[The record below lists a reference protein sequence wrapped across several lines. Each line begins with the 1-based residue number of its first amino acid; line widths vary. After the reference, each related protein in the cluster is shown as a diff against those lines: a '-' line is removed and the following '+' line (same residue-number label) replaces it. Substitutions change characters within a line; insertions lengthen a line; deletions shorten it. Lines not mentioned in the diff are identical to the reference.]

1 MSDFLNSPDIKFN
14 LYCIYIMKKF
24 LLIKESNQDL
34 INIIINQ
41 IDYKFLLSMTY
52 LLNKNNKKLSYDT
65 LYILINLSYVDNGEQ
80 IFFDEQIIL
89 NIATFLGNN
98 KNDPTLLNSGIWLI
112 KNITFDNSQPNKATE
127 YFLHFKIINFFEE
140 IYERNLL
147 NNNFMCNLMSCLW
160 NFINYKFKTSKDV
173 LNLIPSIKI
182 IKTQLRPN
190 LQPDLLNK
198 YVYTLFTLTLYK
210 SIDIFY
216 EMCNCKIHKELMNIY
231 PVCIENIDN
240 LNFKINENGSKID
253 YENENYKKNVK
264 TIEIYKNICLMILK
278 VLGKLMCLEDGILTQ
293 TLIDSGIAK
302 FLNVVLQSHDIR
314 VIKNACFCISNICAG
329 TCGQISNL
337 YDNNTLFELTK
348 VSKNIYDALEYNGK
362 FKNEYFNELKDAFR
376 EINFVYSLTILNSIY
391 DKLVPFIKYDNYI
404 ILLILLKGLE
414 IFDERNEDLLELILE
429 SINKLI
435 IFDQTDKYNDM
446 NDNLSL
452 VQFLEKYGLKEI
464 LEKIK
469 SYKNINLLERAA
481 KIYDSLFSDLDSKDI

>member
-1 MSDFLNSPDIKFN
+1 
-14 LYCIYIMKKF
+14 MKKF
-24 LLIKESNQDL
+24 ILIKESNLDI

-41 IDYKFLLSMTY
+41 LDYKFLLSMTY

-65 LYILINLSYVDNGEQ
+65 LFILINLSYVDNGEQ
-80 IFFDEQIIL
+80 LFFDEQIIL
-89 NIATFLGNN
+89 NLATFLGNN
-98 KNDPTLLNSGIWLI
+98 KNDTILLNSGIWLI
-112 KNITFDNSQPNKATE
+112 KNITFDNSQSNKATE
-127 YFLHFKIINFFEE
+127 YFLNFKIINFFEE

-147 NNNFMCNLMSCLW
+147 NNNFMSNLMSCLW
-160 NFINYKFKTSKDV
+160 NFINYKFKDTKDV
-173 LNLIPSIKI
+173 FNLLPSIKI

-190 LQPDLLNK
+190 LQPELLNK
-198 YVYTLFTLTLYK
+198 YIYTLYTLTLYK

-240 LNFKINENGSKID
+240 ISSQINENDSKID
-253 YENENYKKNVK
+253 YENEIYEKNIK
-264 TIEIYKNICLMILK
+264 SIEIYKNICLMILK

-435 IFDQTDKYNDM
+435 IYDQTDKYNDM
-446 NDNLSL
+446 NDNLSF
-452 VQFLEKYGLKEI
+452 VQFFEKYGLKEI
-464 LEKIK
+464 LEKIIFYK
-469 SYKNINLLERAA
+469 SQNLVEKAA
-481 KIYDSLFSDLDSKDI
+481 KIYDSIFSDLDNKNI

>member
-1 MSDFLNSPDIKFN
+1 
-14 LYCIYIMKKF
+14 MKKF
-24 LLIKESNQDL
+24 ILIKESNLDIL
-34 INIIINQ
+34 NIIINQ
-41 IDYKFLLSMTY
+41 LDYKFLLSMTY

-80 IFFDEQIIL
+80 LFFDEQIIL
-89 NIATFLGNN
+89 NLATFLGNN
-98 KNDPTLLNSGIWLI
+98 KNDTTLLNSGIWLI
-112 KNITFDNSQPNKATE
+112 KNITFDNSQSNKATE
-127 YFLHFKIINFFEE
+127 YFLNFKIINFFEE

-147 NNNFMCNLMSCLW
+147 NNNFMNNLMSCLW
-160 NFINYKFKTSKDV
+160 NFINYKFKDTKDAF
-173 LNLIPSIKI
+173 NLLPSIKI

-190 LQPDLLNK
+190 LQPELLNK
-198 YVYTLFTLTLYK
+198 YIYTLYTLTLYK

-240 LNFKINENGSKID
+240 LSSQINENGSKIE
-253 YENENYKKNVK
+253 YENEIYNKNIK
-264 TIEIYKNICLMILK
+264 SIEIYKNICLMILK

-391 DKLVPFIKYDNYI
+391 DKLIPFIKYDNYI
-404 ILLILLKGLE
+404 ILLILLRGLE
-414 IFDERNEDLLELILE
+414 IFDERNEDVLELILE

-446 NDNLSL
+446 NDNLSF
-452 VQFLEKYGLKEI
+452 VQFFEKYGLKEI

-469 SYKNINLLERAA
+469 FYKSKNLVERAA
-481 KIYDSLFSDLDSKDI
+481 KIYDSIFSDLDNKNI

>member
-1 MSDFLNSPDIKFN
+1 LSDFLNSPDIKFN
-14 LYCIYIMKKF
+14 LYCIYIIKKF
-24 LLIKESNQDL
+24 LLIKDSDIE
-34 INIIINQ
+34 IINLIISQ
-41 IDYKFLLSMTY
+41 IDYKFLLRMTY

-65 LYILINLSYVDNGEQ
+65 LYILINLSYADNGEQ
-80 IFFDEQIIL
+80 LFFDEQIIL

-112 KNITFDNSQPNKATE
+112 KNVTFDNSHSNKATE
-127 YFLHFKIINFFEE
+127 YFHHYKIINFFEE

-147 NNNFMCNLMSCLW
+147 NNNFMSNLMSCLW
-160 NFINYKFKTSKDV
+160 NFINYKFKNSEDI
-173 LNLIPSIKI
+173 LNLLPSIKI

-190 LQPDLLNK
+190 LQPELLNK
-198 YVYTLFTLTLYK
+198 YIYTLYTLTLYK
-210 SIDIFY
+210 SIDMFY

-231 PVCIENIDN
+231 PICIENIEN
-240 LNFKINENGSKID
+240 IKSQINENDSNID
-253 YENENYKKNVK
+253 YEDEKYKKNVK
-264 TIEIYKNICLMILK
+264 SIEIYKNICLMILK
-278 VLGKLMCLEDGILTQ
+278 VLGKLMSLEDGILTQ

-302 FLNVVLQSHDIR
+302 FLNFVLQSHDIR

-337 YDNNTLFELTK
+337 YDSNTLFELTK

-391 DKLVPFIKYDNYI
+391 EKLVPFIKYGNYI

-414 IFDERNEDLLELILE
+414 IFDERNDDLLELILE

-435 IFDQTDKYNDM
+435 IFDQSDKYNDM

-469 SYKNINLLERAA
+469 SYKNKILVETAG
-481 KIYDSLFSDLDSKDI
+481 KIYDSVFNDLDSKNI